1 MYISGN
7 EFLRK
12 QLWPCT
18 SPGIRLGRLWKIST
32 MITRSRIEPHRPTSK
47 MNQVYYSLHREFL
60 RKLFF
65 MWPNVLSD
73 CNEKKELSAPMEDKV
88 HPAGICAAREYFSVA
103 HTSKSQGSS
112 KLELTQPS
120 K

>member
-1 MYISGN
+1 
-7 EFLRK
+7 
-12 QLWPCT
+12 
-18 SPGIRLGRLWKIST
+18 
-32 MITRSRIEPHRPTSK
+32 
-47 MNQVYYSLHREFL
+47 
-60 RKLFF
+60 